1 MTVTSAIEKSFNE
14 YMKEI
19 EKVNKKLL
27 SIVISY
33 ISDYVVD
40 GKFNTSL
47 SNVAKIKTF
56 LIDALNIT
64 QSAKDLL
71 VEIVSMMEP
80 EEMIKLAA
88 VLEEKLASEQ
98 SAILEIELQNKL
110 DAMAMKYAA
119 EAEAIDQNSLNEIRE
134 LIKEKALSDIR
145 QTIK

>member
-1 MTVTSAIEKSFNE
+1 MSRQSKLSSEKE
-14 YMKEI
+14 LI
-19 EKVNKKLL
+19 AGWGRKL
-27 SIVISY
+27 
-33 ISDYVVD
+33 
-40 GKFNTSL
+40 G
-47 SNVAKIKTF
+47 F

-64 QSAKDLL
+64 QPAKDLL